1 MPMKE
6 TYISL
11 NGKDLLKWFEASF
24 FGLLGCML
32 LYTFFGMFLVHA
44 HADIISSEMHLFI
57 SNHMLPVIMP
67 DDIYLKGF
75 SHQLGSALFFG
86 LTLGPLTAILA
97 SAASIS
103 PWIKGHFSKM
113 DIFICVMLICI
124 YLFLTFSKEMP
135 LVSIV
140 SSILTPAFFFIPW
153 IYAVKYRGATK
164 KRHRP
169 PLADHRRTRWIVFA
183 LILLTPLVLFKGTS
197 FIGIRDAM
205 IDMPVLNKLSDFYY
219 NHTLLAAHVIKP
231 ILYQT
236 QKVIAITKDTGKIWY
251 SPHGSLWIRT
261 KDPCSIK
268 GRIMAVS
275 KRPVACSSIIVSK
288 KGLVTLGNRV
298 IRQGSEKFDNNRS
311 IRKAVG
317 VFLKGPVVLIPIFV
331 ILWLALWLASLF
343 EHHKTFAI
351 LLVTVYLIGFIP
363 HMHYMYLT
371 HSFNIHKENVHMFAA
386 SDNVK
391 KRYIALRSHS
401 KEFTRDELSAFATDP
416 VPGIRLN
423 AYIIMGKRKY
433 ADLIGLLEKGTRDP
447 QLNVRTKACEALG
460 QIGNTQALSILEK
473 VADGDPSWY
482 VRNYAYRAI
491 GRIRPVFK
499 VVDE

>member
-1 MPMKE
+1 MKE
-6 TYISL
+6 TFVNLQSD
-11 NGKDLLKWFEASF
+11 DLSKWFEGSF
-24 FGLLGCML
+24 SGLLGCVL
-32 LYTFFGMFLVHA
+32 LYTFFGMFLVHT

-97 SAASIS
+97 SAVSIS

-140 SSILTPAFFFIPW
+140 SSILAPAFFFIPW
-153 IYAVKYRGATK
+153 IYTVKYRGATK
-164 KRHRP
+164 KRHHP
-169 PLADHRRTRWIVFA
+169 PLADHRRARWIVFV
-183 LILLTPLVLFKGTS
+183 LILLSPLALFKGTS
-197 FIGIRDAM
+197 FIEIRDAM
-205 IDMPVLNKLSDFYY
+205 IDMPVLNKLTDFYY

-231 ILYQT
+231 IRYQT
-236 QKVIAITKDTGKIWY
+236 QKVIAITKDIGKIGY

-268 GRIMAVS
+268 GRILAVS
-275 KRPVACSSIIVSK
+275 KRPVACNGITVSK
-288 KGLVTLGNRV
+288 KGFVNLGNRV

-317 VFLKGPVVLIPIFV
+317 FFLKGPIILIPIFA

-343 EHHKTFAI
+343 EHHKFFVV
-351 LLVTVYLIGFIP
+351 LLIAVYLIGFIP
-363 HMHYMYLT
+363 HMHYIYLT
-371 HSFNIHKENVHMFAA
+371 HSINIHKEKAHTFAA
-386 SDNVK
+386 SDSVK
-391 KRYIALRSHS
+391 KRYIALRYHS
-401 KEFTRDELSAFATDP
+401 GKFTRDELSAFTTDP
-416 VPGIRLN
+416 SPKMRLN

-433 ADLIGLLEKGTRDP
+433 ADLVGLLEKGTRDP

-460 QIGNTQALSILEK
+460 RIGNTEALRVLEK
-473 VADGDPSWY
+473 VAGGDPSWY
-482 VRNYAYRAI
+482 VRNYAYGAI